1 MILVMLMVLR
11 FLVDAMVYER
21 KVGEQEER
29 EEREG
34 REGRE
39 GFKLRRED
47 YRQGRAGR
55 EGGSQDNCCY
65 QV

>member
-1 MILVMLMVLR
+1 
-11 FLVDAMVYER
+11 MVYER
-21 KVGEQEER
+21 KVGEQEEG

-65 QV
+65 QA